1 MPFSGGSLPS
11 LDGLLSPSLSGAFL
25 ISLLTELSSGGSL
38 PILNRFLDSLNGL
51 SSGGPLPSLD
61 GLLSPSLSG
70 ALLVSWLDELSL
82 PFSGGSLP
90 ILNRFLG
97 SVDGL
102 SLPFLGV
109 PWPSLDRLSPSLGGL
124 FLIVTEFGGEAVPG
138 GVVESTL
145 TPDLQC
151 FSGFSGF
158 GSGQFL
164 IS

>member
-70 ALLVSWLDELSL
+70 
-82 PFSGGSLP
+82 F
-90 ILNRFLG
+90 
-97 SVDGL
+97 
-102 SLPFLGV
+102 
-109 PWPSLDRLSPSLGGL
+109 
-124 FLIVTEFGGEAVPG
+124 FLIFTVFGGKAVPG
-138 GVVESTL
+138 GVVKSTL
-145 TPDLQC
+145 TPDLQ
-151 FSGFSGF
+151 SFSGF
-158 GSGQFL
+158 GTGQFL